1 MMRYFFALLVL
12 VFWSCT
18 DADPKSY
25 TFLFESNA
33 EVGYTRPKASV
44 FMEEHANGYLDLTLK
59 MEGTQAGEE
68 YVVRVYPGN
77 QTQWDTMALYQWPNT
92 LAGDTTLEAVLTL
105 DKPFDVVREME
116 GLFVAHDPNKPL
128 QLTNDSSFMIKAPF
142 GKDQ

>member
-1 MMRYFFALLVL
+1 
-12 VFWSCT
+12 
-18 DADPKSY
+18 
-25 TFLFESNA
+25 
-33 EVGYTRPKASV
+33 
-44 FMEEHANGYLDLTLK
+44 MEEQANGYLDLTLK

-77 QTQWDTMALYQWPNT
+77 ETQWDTVALYQWPNT

-116 GLFVAHDPNKPL
+116 GLFVVHDPNKPL
-128 QLTNDSSFMIKAPF
+128 QLTNDSTFMIKAPF